1 MQTPLSSPAGRVA
14 PISGSVWCLRL
25 VLETVQII
33 TFYQTAII
41 RKLLLPGKTILILSL
56 TDRTDC
62 MDSFAHATCS
72 STTEMTDFTDFVSIA
87 CSLRYW
93 PVTYPWRR
101 TLAQIMW

>member
-1 MQTPLSSPAGRVA
+1 MQTSLSLPDAGRVA

-93 PVTYPWRR
+93 PVTYP
-101 TLAQIMW
+101 